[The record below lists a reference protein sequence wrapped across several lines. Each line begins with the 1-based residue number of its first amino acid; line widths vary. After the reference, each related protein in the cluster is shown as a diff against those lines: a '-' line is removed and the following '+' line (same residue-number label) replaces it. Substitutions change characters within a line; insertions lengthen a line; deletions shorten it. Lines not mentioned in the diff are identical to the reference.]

1 MNKINSSEIN
11 TTEVYPLGVQAQINN
26 FLQYRDGKRMVKRY
40 LAILNSPD
48 YLERLPNRRKTQ
60 PNRKK
65 LFS

>member
-1 MNKINSSEIN
+1 MNTKLEIFEIE
-11 TTEVYPLGVQAQINN
+11 TYPLEVQAQIKN

-65 LFS
+65 VLS